1 MTAHSKLKGA
11 LQALDPPAEHRKEAA
26 AALKKLLAEP
36 TYEAARRLYLAI
48 HGADDGE
55 RFMRLLAVLFP
66 DEALDE
72 QPEQAPRTTR
82 KAQRMC
88 KVLGVDNM
96 PPQKRS
102 VLRDAVQRLAD
113 KLSADYE
120 DYRACF
126 ALARGKAPSRNRERH
141 DEYRK
146 GFVKFVAAA
155 FPGADEDEKNAAFPD
170 DSDKRLARCAATLF
184 MLADEECADTKR
196 EALIP
201 LAGFTEDETAD
212 GDPIRVNALANA
224 MNALREIHQHYIAD
238 SAWLHSKNDRLPDDA
253 APELRNSTKRAWM
266 RQRKRTGHRLTRGRP
281 QGSRQHDNARCVFA
295 LADLFEARSGRR
307 ATAYESSEAEP
318 PRGRFVTFVE
328 LYYDHV
334 LLDAAPS
341 LPTLKRWLRKRRELP
356 HRNNR

>member
-88 KVLGVDNM
+88 KALGVDNM

-102 VLRDAVQRLAD
+102 VLRGAVQRLAD
-113 KLSADYE
+113 APSPDYE
-120 DYRACF
+120 DFRECYRLAHGETPQRDPHRQEQYREGF
-126 ALARGKAPSRNRERH
+126 A
-141 DEYRK
+141 D
-146 GFVKFVAAA
+146 FVAAA
-155 FPGADEDEKNAAFPD
+155 FPD
-170 DSDKRLARCAATLF
+170 DNDKRLARCAATLF

>member
-88 KVLGVDNM
+88 KALGVDNM

-170 DSDKRLARCAATLF
+170 DSDKRLARNDKRLARFAATLF
-184 MLADEECADTKR
+184 MLADEECADAKR

-201 LAGFTEDETAD
+201 ADAFRHDETEL
-212 GDPIRVNALANA
+212 GERIEVNALINA
-224 MNALREIHQHYIAD
+224 MNDLRDIHEHYIAD

-266 RQRKRTGHRLTRGRP
+266 DKRRRDGHTLPRGRP
-281 QGSRQHDNARCVFA
+281 KGSQQHADRRCVLA
-295 LADLFEARSGRR
+295 LAALYEARAGRD
-307 ATAYESSEAEP
+307 ATAWTNIYGES
-318 PRGRFVTFVE
+318 RFVRLVA
-328 LYYDHV
+328 LYYKTFFGPDRSPP
-334 LLDAAPS
+334 APM
-341 LPTLKRWLRKRRELP
+341 TIRGWLTAERT
-356 HRNNR
+356 